1 MKKINFLLIFVALHG
16 MVVAQENLTIK
27 VIDATSFTSIPYVD
41 VYNQTSGVFTSTNEN
56 GVFHIK
62 GALTDVI
69 KISSLGYISEVFLLK
84 KIKGKKQISLT
95 SSNEYLK
102 EITILASRRQN
113 IGVQHIDKLS
123 LKLQPINNAQDLLK
137 TVSGLFIAQHAG
149 GGKAE
154 QIFFRGFDNDHGT
167 DFGVFMDG
175 IPINL
180 SSHAHGQGYAD
191 MHFIIPELIQDA
203 DYYKGPYELKNGN
216 FSVSGAARF
225 KTKNELEGNMV
236 KLEVG
241 QYGYQRGLLLFN
253 MTPNERLFSKDKYE
267 SAYFALEGTLN
278 RSYFDAGQH
287 FKKISSLF
295 KYNVEL
301 GNQTSL
307 SFVSSYFTSS
317 WDASGQIPLRAY
329 ENGSI
334 PWFGAID
341 NTEGGETAR
350 LNSSLKV
357 TSVLENDQTITNQ
370 LYFVNNKYQLFSNF
384 TFFLNDPVN
393 GDMIAQNESRNV
405 LGYIFEYERK
415 DALNSTK
422 LSTTFSAGFRSDWI
436 NSALWSAVS
445 KEYKEVKNKNALS
458 ETNYWGYVKENW
470 QLSPNLVLQFGTR
483 FDYFTFK
490 VEDKLGT
497 NVSGSQNAF
506 RWSPK
511 ISVFYNPVQN
521 IQLFIKGGSGYHSNY
536 TQAAVKDKN
545 IHPLPKAI
553 AMDVGSEFRI
563 GDKLIASVA
572 AWALKSNSEYIFV
585 SDTGSYENNGSS
597 FRKGIDI
604 AAKFNPID
612 NFWINTSANWSRG
625 ILLDV
630 PNTENSIP
638 SAPRF
643 TNTSSIVYTYA
654 KHKMEFYLGSR
665 YMAKRP
671 LNEDESIL
679 AKDYFILDA
688 SINKIFHNFKIEV
701 SAQNL
706 FNIKWKEAVFYDT
719 SRLKNEVL
727 AVDDVHFTPGTP
739 RYIKAALSYNF

>member
-1 MKKINFLLIFVALHG
+1 
-16 MVVAQENLTIK
+16 MVVGQENVSVTLT
-27 VIDATSFTSIPYVD
+27 DAASFSSIPYAD
-41 VYNQTSGVFTSTNEN
+41 IYNQSSGLFTSSNQN

-62 GALTDVI
+62 GALDDAI
-69 KISSLGYISEVFLLK
+69 KISSLGYISEVFSIKYLK
-84 KIKGKKQISLT
+84 TKKEISLI

-102 EITILASRRQN
+102 EITILASKRQN
-113 IGVQHIDKLS
+113 LGIQHIDKLS

-167 DFGVFMDG
+167 DFGVFMDD
-175 IPINL
+175 IPVNL

-225 KTKNELEGNMV
+225 KTKNELNGNSI
-236 KLEVG
+236 KLELG
-241 QYGYQRGLLLFN
+241 EFGYQRGLLL
-253 MTPNERLFSKDKYE
+253 MDLTPSNKLFSNNNYE
-267 SAYFALEGTLN
+267 SAYFALEGSLN
-278 RSYFDAGQH
+278 KSYFDADQH
-287 FKKISSLF
+287 FKKLSGLF

-307 SFVSSYFTSS
+307 TFMSSYFTSS
-317 WDASGQIPLRAY
+317 WDASGQIPLRAF
-329 ENGSI
+329 EDGSI

-350 LNSSLKV
+350 WNTSLKV
-357 TSVLENDQTITNQ
+357 TSVLENEQKITNQ
-370 LYFVNNKYQLFSNF
+370 LYFVNNKYTLFSNF

-405 LGYIFEYERK
+405 LGYTFEYDRK
-415 DALNSTK
+415 DAFKNTK
-422 LSTTFSAGFRSDWI
+422 LTSTFAVGFRSDWI
-436 NSALWSAVS
+436 NSGRWSAIG
-445 KEYKEVKNKNALS
+445 KEYQEIKDKNALI
-458 ETNYWGYVKENW
+458 ETNYWGYIKENW
-470 QLSPNLVLQFGTR
+470 QLTPALVLQFGTR
-483 FDYFTFK
+483 LDYFNFK
-490 VEDKLGT
+490 VADKLGN
-497 NVSGSQNAF
+497 NVSGTQDAF

-511 ISVFYNPVQN
+511 VAVFYNPIQN

-536 TQAAVKDKN
+536 TQAAVKDKE
-545 IHPLPKAI
+545 IHPLPKAL
-553 AMDVGSEFRI
+553 AMDVGTEFRI
-563 GDKLIASVA
+563 GDKLIATVA

-585 SDTGSYENNGSS
+585 ADAGEYENNGAS
-597 FRKGIDI
+597 FRKGVDVS
-604 AAKFNPID
+604 AKINPVK
-612 NFWINTSANWSRG
+612 NLWINTSANWSRG

-643 TNTSSIVYTYA
+643 TNTSSVVYTYE
-654 KHKMEFYLGSR
+654 KQKMEFYLGSR

-671 LNEDESIL
+671 LNEDESVMGN
-679 AKDYFILDA
+679 DYFLLDA
-688 SINKIFHNFKIEV
+688 SINKTFRNFNVEI
-701 SAQNL
+701 SAQNIL
-706 FNIKWKEAVFYDT
+706 NIKWKEAVFYDA

-739 RYIKAALSYNF
+739 RYVKAALTYNF